1 MKKLGTLIL
10 VLALLCT
17 CLAGCGDGNVA
28 SGNDGYISDNGGTN
42 NNGNNDGNI
51 LDPDGDGDSIIDP
64 DDDDN
69 ILDPDD
75 DDGMNES
82 DTPTAIPNASP
93 EVSPKA
99 IGP

>member
-17 CLAGCGDGNVA
+17 CLAGCGDGNVD

-42 NNGNNDGNI
+42 NNGNI

-69 ILDPDD
+69 ILNPDD
-75 DDGMNES
+75 DDGMNKS

-93 EVSPKA
+93 EVSPQT